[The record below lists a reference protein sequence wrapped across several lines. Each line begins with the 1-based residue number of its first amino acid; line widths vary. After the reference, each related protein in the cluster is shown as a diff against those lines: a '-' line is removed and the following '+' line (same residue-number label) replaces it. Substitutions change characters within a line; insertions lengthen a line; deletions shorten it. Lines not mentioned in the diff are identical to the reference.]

1 MIISFEATDVFLFY
15 IFFEAM
21 LIPMYFLI
29 GGFGDRAHE
38 HGEKA
43 AATQRSYAAVKFLL
57 YNLVGG
63 LIMLA
68 AVIGLYV
75 VAGNFSLTE
84 IAEARANGSLD
95 MATNTERWLFLG
107 FFFAFAVKAPL
118 WPLHTWLPNAMQEST
133 APVAVLITA
142 VVDKVG
148 TFAMLRFCLQLFPE
162 ASKWATPA
170 ILVLALIS
178 IIYGALLAVGQRDIK
193 RLVAY
198 ASISHFGFIIMGIFA
213 MTSQG
218 QSGATLYMVNHGIS
232 TAALMLVA
240 GFLISRRGSRLIAD
254 YGGVQKVAPVL
265 AGTFLIG
272 GLATLSLPGL
282 APFVSEF
289 LVLVGTFTRYPVV
302 GIIATFGI
310 VLAALYTLVL
320 YQRTMTGPVKPEL
333 ARCRTSGCGTR
344 GRRPAGRPADL
355 PGRLPEAPHAGHRP
369 GGQADHVRRTAEGPH
384 SPRWRRPSERNSR
397 PQPVDNGGRPD
408 LEDRRAEDRIRAAR
422 AHPDHR
428 RCGDRRGPGRGVR
441 TAQVPLLRPDVRAVV
456 ALAAAFAAVVALAAD
471 GYGTTKAHIA
481 AMGAIAVDGPAL
493 FLQGTILLAA
503 LVGLFTFA
511 ERRLDPEAH
520 GNRVDSFAAQAASVP
535 GSESEKAAVKAG
547 FTTTEVFPLLL
558 FAVAGML
565 VFPAANDLLT
575 LFVALEVFSLP
586 LYLLCAL
593 ARRKRLMSQEAAVKY
608 FLLGAFASAFTL
620 FGIALLYGY
629 AGSMSYATIAQVVD
643 GTVRTSTRRSPAP
656 WATTRCC

>member
-1 MIISFEATDVFLFY
+1 MSFPLLTVTAALPAIGAIATAAVPAAGRTAAKWLALLFSLGTLVLAAVVLVRFEPGGDRYQLTESHAWIKDFGVRYELGVDGIGVALLALTALLIPFVILAGWHDADPSPASAGDTPVETKKYRWRPTQGFFALILAVEAMVILSFEATDVFLFY
-15 IFFEAM
+15 ILFEAM

-29 GGFGDRAHE
+29 GGFGDRAHAGSDE
-38 HGEKA
+38 NA
-43 AATQRSYAAVKFLL
+43 SAQRSYAAVKFLL

-75 VAGNFSLTE
+75 VAGSFSLNE
-84 IAEARANGSLD
+84 IAEARAAGTLD
-95 MATNTERWLFLG
+95 MATNTERLLFLG

-118 WPLHTWLPNAMQEST
+118 WPLHTWLPNAMGEAT

-148 TFAMLRFCLQLFPE
+148 TFAMLRYCLQLFPE
-162 ASKWATPA
+162 ASKWATPV

-178 IIYGALLAVGQRDIK
+178 IVYGALLAVGQRDIK

-198 ASISHFGFIIMGIFA
+198 ASISHFGFIILGIFA

-289 LVLVGTFTRYPVV
+289 LVLVGTFARYPVA

-320 YQRTMTGPVKPEL
+320 YQRTMTGPVKAEV
-333 ARCRTSGCGTR
+333 R
-344 GRRPAGRPADL
+344 GM
-355 PGRLPEAPHAGHRP
+355 
-369 GGQADHVRRTAEGPH
+369 
-384 SPRWRRPSERNSR
+384 
-397 PQPVDNGGRPD
+397 PD
-408 LEDRRAEDRIRAAR
+408 LK
-422 AHPDHR
+422 
-428 RCGDRRGPGRGVR
+428 VR
-441 TAQVPLLRPDVRAVV
+441 ELAVV
-456 ALAAAFAAVVALAAD
+456 APL
-471 GYGTTKAHIA
+471 IA
-481 AMGAIAVDGPAL
+481 
-493 FLQGTILLAA
+493 
-503 LVGLFTFA
+503 
-511 ERRLDPEAH
+511 
-520 GNRVDSFAAQAASVP
+520 
-535 GSESEKAAVKAG
+535 
-547 FTTTEVFPLLL
+547 LLL
-558 FAVAGML
+558 FLG
-565 VFPAANDLLT
+565 VFPKPLT
-575 LFVALEVFSLP
+575 DIVNPAVEHTMSDVQKKDPKPEV
-586 LYLLCAL
+586 
-593 ARRKRLMSQEAAVKY
+593 EAAK
-608 FLLGAFASAFTL
+608 
-620 FGIALLYGY
+620 
-629 AGSMSYATIAQVVD
+629 
-643 GTVRTSTRRSPAP
+643 
-656 WATTRCC
+656 

>member
-1 MIISFEATDVFLFY
+1 MSFPLLTTTAVLPAVGAVATAAVPAGRRTAAKWLALLVSLATFFLAVAVAVRYDPDGARYQLTESHAWISAFGVRYQLGVDGIGVALIALTALLIPFVILAGWHDADPLETGSRRWRPTQGFFALILAVEAMVIISFEATDVFLFY

-38 HGEKA
+38 HGEETA
-43 AATQRSYAAVKFLL
+43 AAQRSYAAVKFLL
-57 YNLVGG
+57 YNLAGG

-75 VAGNFSLTE
+75 VAGTFSLTE
-84 IAEARANGSLD
+84 IAQARADGSLS
-95 MATNTERWLFLG
+95 MATSTERWLFLG

-118 WPLHTWLPNAMQEST
+118 WPLHTWLPGAMGEAT

-162 ASKWATPA
+162 ASRWATPV

-178 IIYGALLAVGQRDIK
+178 ILYGALLAVAQRDIK

-198 ASISHFGFIIMGIFA
+198 ASISHFGFIILGIFA

-232 TAALMLVA
+232 TAALLLVA

-289 LVLVGTFTRYPVV
+289 LVLVGTFTRHPVIGV
-302 GIIATFGI
+302 LATLGI

-320 YQRTMTGPVKPEL
+320 YQRTMTGPVRPE
-333 ARCRTSGCGTR
+333 
-344 GRRPAGRPADL
+344 
-355 PGRLPEAPHAGHRP
+355 
-369 GGQADHVRRTAEGPH
+369 VTAM
-384 SPRWRRPSERNSR
+384 
-397 PQPVDNGGRPD
+397 PD
-408 LEDRRAEDRIRAAR
+408 LR
-422 AHPDHR
+422 
-428 RCGDRRGPGRGVR
+428 VR
-441 TAQVPLLRPDVRAVV
+441 ELVVVTPLIVL
-456 ALAAAFAAVVALAAD
+456 
-471 GYGTTKAHIA
+471 
-481 AMGAIAVDGPAL
+481 
-493 FLQGTILLAA
+493 
-503 LVGLFTFA
+503 
-511 ERRLDPEAH
+511 
-520 GNRVDSFAAQAASVP
+520 
-535 GSESEKAAVKAG
+535 
-547 FTTTEVFPLLL
+547 
-558 FAVAGML
+558 L
-565 VFPAANDLLT
+565 VFLGVYPKPVADIVNPAVQQTMSDVHT
-575 LFVALEVFSLP
+575 TDPRPEV
-586 LYLLCAL
+586 
-593 ARRKRLMSQEAAVKY
+593 EAAK
-608 FLLGAFASAFTL
+608 
-620 FGIALLYGY
+620 
-629 AGSMSYATIAQVVD
+629 
-643 GTVRTSTRRSPAP
+643 
-656 WATTRCC
+656 

>member
-1 MIISFEATDVFLFY
+1 MPILSIIVFLPLAGALALLLVSNADGRRDGAVRVICLAVSLVTFLATLLLWARFDPASADFQFIERHAWIPAFGIDYYVGVDGISLMLILLTAFLTPVALLSSWDSIERKVKEFSIFMLALESAMLGVFVSLDLFLFY
-15 IFFEAM
+15 IFWDFM

-29 GGFGDRAHE
+29 GGFGDRAHAGSDE
-38 HGEKA
+38 HA
-43 AATQRSYAAVKFLL
+43 AAQRSYAAVKFLL

-75 VAGNFSLTE
+75 VAGNFSLQE
-84 IAEARANGSLD
+84 IAEARANGTLD

-118 WPLHTWLPNAMQEST
+118 WPLHTWLPNAMGEAT

-162 ASKWATPA
+162 ASKWATPV

-272 GLATLSLPGL
+272 SLATLSLPGL

-289 LVLVGTFTRYPVV
+289 LVLVGTFTRYPVI

-320 YQRTMTGPVKPEL
+320 YQRTMTGPVKPEVS
-333 ARCRTSGCGTR
+333 AM
-344 GRRPAGRPADL
+344 
-355 PGRLPEAPHAGHRP
+355 
-369 GGQADHVRRTAEGPH
+369 
-384 SPRWRRPSERNSR
+384 
-397 PQPVDNGGRPD
+397 PD
-408 LEDRRAEDRIRAAR
+408 LR
-422 AHPDHR
+422 
-428 RCGDRRGPGRGVR
+428 VR
-441 TAQVPLLRPDVRAVV
+441 ELAVV
-456 ALAAAFAAVVALAAD
+456 A
-471 GYGTTKAHIA
+471 
-481 AMGAIAVDGPAL
+481 
-493 FLQGTILLAA
+493 
-503 LVGLFTFA
+503 
-511 ERRLDPEAH
+511 
-520 GNRVDSFAAQAASVP
+520 
-535 GSESEKAAVKAG
+535 
-547 FTTTEVFPLLL
+547 PL
-558 FAVAGML
+558 
-565 VFPAANDLLT
+565 
-575 LFVALEVFSLP
+575 
-586 LYLLCAL
+586 
-593 ARRKRLMSQEAAVKY
+593 
-608 FLLGAFASAFTL
+608 
-620 FGIALLYGY
+620 IALLIFLGVYPKPLTDIVNP
-629 AGSMSYATIAQVVD
+629 AVKQTMSDVQKTDPKPEVEA
-643 GTVRTSTRRSPAP
+643 AP
-656 WATTRCC
+656 

>member
-1 MIISFEATDVFLFY
+1 MSFPLLTATAALPAVGAVVTAAVPAKQRTAAKWLALLFSVATLVLAAIVAVRFDPDGGRYQLTESHAWIADFGVRYELGVDGIGVALVALTALLIPFVILAGWHDADPQEEGVESRSVAAGRWRPTQGFFALILLVEAMVIISFEATDVFVFY

-29 GGFGDRAHE
+29 GGFGDRAGP
-38 HGEKA
+38 HGEKE

-75 VAGNFSLTE
+75 VAGNFSLQE

-95 MATNTERWLFLG
+95 MATDTERWLFLG

-118 WPLHTWLPNAMQEST
+118 WPLHTWLPNAMGEAT

-162 ASKWATPA
+162 ASKWATPV

-178 IIYGALLAVGQRDIK
+178 IVYGALLAVGQRDIK

-198 ASISHFGFIIMGIFA
+198 ASISHFGFIILGIFA

-289 LVLVGTFTRYPVV
+289 LVLVGTFSRYPVI
-302 GIIATFGI
+302 GIIATIGI

-320 YQRTMTGPVKPEL
+320 YQRTMTGPVKPSTEGIADLRVREL
-333 ARCRTSGCGTR
+333 A
-344 GRRPAGRPADL
+344 
-355 PGRLPEAPHAGHRP
+355 
-369 GGQADHVRRTAEGPH
+369 V
-384 SPRWRRPSERNSR
+384 
-397 PQPVDNGGRPD
+397 V
-408 LEDRRAEDRIRAAR
+408 
-422 AHPDHR
+422 
-428 RCGDRRGPGRGVR
+428 
-441 TAQVPLLRPDVRAVV
+441 VPL
-456 ALAAAFAAVVALAAD
+456 
-471 GYGTTKAHIA
+471 
-481 AMGAIAVDGPAL
+481 IAVL
-493 FLQGTILLAA
+493 IFLGVYPKPLTE
-503 LVGLFTFA
+503 LVN
-511 ERRLDPEAH
+511 P
-520 GNRVDSFAAQAASVP
+520 
-535 GSESEKAAVKAG
+535 AVKH
-547 FTTTEVFPLLL
+547 TLSDVQKKDPKPEV
-558 FAVAGML
+558 
-565 VFPAANDLLT
+565 
-575 LFVALEVFSLP
+575 
-586 LYLLCAL
+586 
-593 ARRKRLMSQEAAVKY
+593 EAAHK
-608 FLLGAFASAFTL
+608 
-620 FGIALLYGY
+620 
-629 AGSMSYATIAQVVD
+629 
-643 GTVRTSTRRSPAP
+643 
-656 WATTRCC
+656 